1 MNMVMSKRPFG
12 DYSDVRSPTSTSSD
26 VRSPTSTST
35 EVRSPTSTST
45 EVRSP
50 TSTSTE
56 VRSPTSTS
64 TDAYTQGNIT
74 VTGGAGA
81 GAYTTVNVYRM
92 PQGAVPR
99 VDGQQYMARSAG
111 VADRMQRM
119 IDATSASRVP
129 GVMPDL
135 MAATGADRASP
146 PIYDIMANKKRN
158 IGIGIGLL
166 SVAALGL
173 GLHATLKKHR

>member
-1 MNMVMSKRPFG
+1 MITLAMGEG
-12 DYSDVRSPTSTSSD
+12 DSD

-64 TDAYTQGNIT
+64 TDAYTQGNVT

-81 GAYTTVNVYRM
+81 GATSVNIYRLPPGM
-92 PQGAVPR
+92 VPR
-99 VDGQQYMARSAG
+99 VDARQYMVRSVG
-111 VADRMQRM
+111 VADRMRSM
-119 IDATSASRVP
+119 IDATGAPRVP
-129 GVMPDL
+129 GVMPKL
-135 MAATGADRASP
+135 MEDTGASRPQAP
-146 PIYDIMANKKRN
+146 MYDIMAPSGGGSGGL
-158 IGIGIGLL
+158 IAVGGIAA
-166 SVAALGL
+166 AALATGL
-173 GLHATLKKHR
+173 YVIFKRHR

>member
-1 MNMVMSKRPFG
+1 MIFG
-12 DYSDVRSPTSTSSD
+12 QASGIFRGVTLGDNSDVRSPT
-26 VRSPTSTST
+26 RTST

-81 GAYTTVNVYRM
+81 GATNVNIYRL
-92 PQGAVPR
+92 PVGAVPR
-99 VDGQQYMARSAG
+99 VDALQYMVRSTG
-111 VADRMQRM
+111 VSNRMREM
-119 IDATSASRVP
+119 IHATSAPRVP
-129 GVMPDL
+129 GVMPAV
-135 MAATGADRASP
+135 MEATGEAPVQR
-146 PIYDIMANKKRN
+146 RN
-158 IGIGIGLL
+158 LIGIGFAA
-166 SVAALGL
+166 AALAL
-173 GLHATLKKHR
+173 GCYATFKKR